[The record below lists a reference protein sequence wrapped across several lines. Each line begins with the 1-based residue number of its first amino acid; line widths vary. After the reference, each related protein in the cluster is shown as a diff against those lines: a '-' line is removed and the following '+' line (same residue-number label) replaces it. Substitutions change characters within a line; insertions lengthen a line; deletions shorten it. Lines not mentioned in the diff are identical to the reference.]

1 MINVVSILSL
11 RQYNVMHAPN
21 DSAIIAS
28 SCPKFD
34 HDTFITCGVKY

>member
-11 RQYNVMHAPN
+11 RQYNVMHALN
-21 DSAIIAS
+21 DCAISAP

-34 HDTFITCGVKY
+34 HDTFITCGIKY